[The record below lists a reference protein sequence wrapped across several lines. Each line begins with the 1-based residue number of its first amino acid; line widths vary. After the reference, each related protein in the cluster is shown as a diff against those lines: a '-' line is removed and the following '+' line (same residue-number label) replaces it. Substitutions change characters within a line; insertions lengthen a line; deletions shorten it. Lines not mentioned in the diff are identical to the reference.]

1 MVSESERK
9 RKLGADTKFSKLK
22 ANMVKSKLQNDRKRR
37 LSPEVHVIKFEDD
50 DEKTTKIMNFE
61 KERLDVEKQRL
72 SVEEQ
77 RLEIEKE
84 RLKVET
90 KLQNDISQL
99 LVIKKI
105 EESDKSQSTMTY
117 SSNTFT
123 TNI

>member
-1 MVSESERK
+1 MMMK
-9 RKLGADTKFSKLK
+9 
-22 ANMVKSKLQNDRKRR
+22 
-37 LSPEVHVIKFEDD
+37 
-50 DEKTTKIMNFE
+50 KTTKIINFE

-77 RLEIEKE
+77 RLDIEKE

-105 EESDKSQSTMTY
+105 EESDKSQSHPNEV
-117 SSNTFT
+117 SILF
-123 TNI
+123 

>member
-22 ANMVKSKLQNDRKRR
+22 ANMVKNKLQNDRKRR
-37 LSPEVHVIKFEDD
+37 LSPEVHVIKIEDD

-99 LVIKKI
+99 LVRKR
-105 EESDKSQSTMTY
+105 
-117 SSNTFT
+117 
-123 TNI
+123 